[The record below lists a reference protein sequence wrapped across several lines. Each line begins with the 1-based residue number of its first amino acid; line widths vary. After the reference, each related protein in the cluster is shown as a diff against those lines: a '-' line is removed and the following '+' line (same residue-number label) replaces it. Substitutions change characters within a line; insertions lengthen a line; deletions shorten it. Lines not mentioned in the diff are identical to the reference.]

1 MRTRSKFGVVVLAAV
16 LLTGFTVAPL
26 PAQQKTLGRQ
36 FDPVVFDAINTPV
49 LLGLTIDSLTA
60 YRYSLSGDQWLPIP
74 FQIDKVDSNG
84 SFFGNETG
92 PIDANDEV
100 VFMPG
105 DAGDRA
111 PADKWL
117 DDAGARRHPRI
128 ELALDDPLAPGGQAW
143 VYLYRNVSNRPSV
156 TGYLSYDR
164 GSSNTAG
171 TDTVFGLTYKVAHAG
186 NGLPNFTAIKRSSGF
201 TGNLIDRLKV
211 RVNGS
216 ATVPIIGRLPYTI
229 DEQTNLQFGSLN
241 FASGPVRGYR
251 LLADT
256 LVIIVFNVPFLKLP
270 FSFEMQYFPYSS
282 SIIFKNATIDSAD
295 AETFGIS
302 HIRQS
307 LDLNENSA
315 GLTRQFFNAQ
325 NPGGI
330 TIDGVADSGINTAV
344 VDERVNW
351 LLASHRPASGD
362 PFGLLVLVTVPKIG
376 TTRNL
381 YFKDNST
388 VDATDTGD
396 QKSFGDFGVQVDGQ
410 KIQGRFSFDFS
421 TYHLDAFGEAVA
433 TGEQFKNWQE
443 NPLVVTATAQTF
455 PSAVAETGGAPAS
468 FSLHDAYPNPFAPQR
483 EPLRLAFSTGTN
495 GKPARLTIYNLMGQ
509 EVMRFT
515 ALEQLPGKAGRREI
529 TWDGSDRFGRPL
541 PAGVYFYRL
550 QAGQQVAVKKFVLV
564 R

>member
-1 MRTRSKFGVVVLAAV
+1 MRTRSKFGVLVLASV
-16 LLTGFTVAPL
+16 LLASFAAAPL
-26 PAQQKTLGRQ
+26 LAQQKTLTRQ
-36 FDPVVFDAINTPV
+36 FDPIVFDAFNTPA
-49 LLGLTIDSLTA
+49 LLGLEIDSLTA
-60 YRYSLSGDQWLPIP
+60 YRYSVAGDQWIAIP

-92 PIDANDEV
+92 PIDFNDEV

-117 DDAGARRHPRI
+117 ADAGGRQHPRI
-128 ELALDDPLAPGGQAW
+128 ELALDDPLASGQQAW
-143 VYLYRNVSNRPSV
+143 VYLYRNVTNRPSV
-156 TGYLSYDR
+156 SGYLSYDR
-164 GSSNTAG
+164 GPSAAAG
-171 TDTVFGLTYKVAHAG
+171 TDTVFGRTYKVAHAN
-186 NGLPNFTAIKRSSGF
+186 NGLPNFTAIKRSSGV

-229 DEQTNLQFGSLN
+229 DEQTNLQFGNLS

-282 SIIFKNATIDSAD
+282 SIIFKNAKIDSAD
-295 AETFGIS
+295 AETFGITY
-302 HIRQS
+302 IRQS
-307 LDLNENSA
+307 LDLNENGG

-330 TIDGVADSGINTAV
+330 TVDGVADGGVNTAV

-351 LLASHRPASGD
+351 FLASHRPATGD
-362 PFGLLVLVTVPKIG
+362 PFGLMVLVTVPKIG
-376 TTRNL
+376 ATRNL
-381 YFKDNST
+381 YFKDNSA
-388 VDATDTGD
+388 VDAADTGD
-396 QKSFGDFGVQVDGQ
+396 KKSFGDFGVQVDGQ
-410 KIQGRFSFDFS
+410 KIQGQFSFDFS
-421 TYHLDAFGEAVA
+421 TFHLDNVGDAVT
-433 TGEQFKNWQE
+433 TGEQFKSWQE
-443 NPLVVTATAQTF
+443 TPLAVTATEQSF
-455 PSAVAETGGAPAS
+455 PSAVAENGEAPT
-468 FSLHDAYPNPFAPQR
+468 FFGLYDAYPNPFAPQR
-483 EPLRLAFSTGTN
+483 ENIRLAFSTGAN
-495 GKPARLTIYNLMGQ
+495 GKPAQLLIYNLMGQ

-515 ALEQLPGKAGRREI
+515 ALEQLRGKAGRQEI
-529 TWDGSDRFGRPL
+529 TWNGTDRFGRPL

-550 QAGQQVAVKKFVLV
+550 QAGQQVAVKKFVLM